1 MTLIGFTVFKDK
13 ILNGDKRQTIRKL
26 RKHPIKVGD
35 KLYLYWHLRQKDCE
49 KLLETVC
56 TEVFIIQISSE
67 YWIGRQRIRII
78 KLVDGVWNPMSY
90 KEQNE
95 IATEDG
101 FHNDVEML
109 SWFVAK
115 YPLPET
121 FQVIR
126 W

>member
-1 MTLIGFTVFKDK
+1 MPLIGFTVFKDK
-13 ILNGDKRQTIRKL
+13 ILDGTKRQTIRKL

-35 KLYLYWHLRQKDCE
+35 KLYLYWHLRQKDCIHLMNVIC
-49 KLLETVC
+49 K
-56 TEVFIIQISSE
+56 EVFIIQISSE
-67 YWIGRQRIRII
+67 YWVGKQRIRML
-78 KLVDGVWNPMSY
+78 KFENGEWMPMSY

-109 SWFVAK
+109 SWFIAK